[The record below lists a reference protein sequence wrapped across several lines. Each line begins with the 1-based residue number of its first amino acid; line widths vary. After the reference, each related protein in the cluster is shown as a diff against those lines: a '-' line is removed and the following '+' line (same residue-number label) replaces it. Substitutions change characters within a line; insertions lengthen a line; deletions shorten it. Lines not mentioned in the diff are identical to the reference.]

1 VSGRPTPDPS
11 QKGRGE
17 KDDAPSPKR
26 RGERRSIHGWLVLD
40 KPLGMS
46 STQALGKVRWLLG
59 AEKAGHGGTLDPLAS
74 GVLPIAFGEATKT
87 INWVM
92 EGAKT
97 YRFTVKWGVETTT
110 DDLEGEITQIS
121 SNAATQHEIEGELPK
136 FLGAVQQI
144 PPSYSAIKVSGE
156 RAYALARAGEAPDL
170 APRTVHIE
178 SLQLEKHEAGAST
191 FVVRCG
197 KGTYVR
203 SIARDMG
210 RVLGCFG
217 HVTYLRRLAVG
228 PFTEADAISLEKLA
242 EVCERPPRENSLAGL
257 LRPIETV
264 LDGIPA
270 LAVMEPEAKRLQQGQ
285 RVPIENMG
293 VLLPASESLA
303 EAEAVLITHNGKP
316 LGLFR
321 IENRVFKTIRLF
333 NL

>member
-1 VSGRPTPDPS
+1 MSR
-11 QKGRGE
+11 
-17 KDDAPSPKR
+17 KR
-26 RGERRSIHGWLVLD
+26 AQIHGWLVLD

-46 STQALGKVRWLLG
+46 STQALGKARWLLG

-74 GVLPIAFGEATKT
+74 GVLPLAFGEATKT
-87 INWVM
+87 ISWVM
-92 EGAKT
+92 DGLKT
-97 YRFTVKWGVETTT
+97 YRFTVKWGAETNT
-110 DDLEGEITQIS
+110 DDLEGEITRRS
-121 SNAATQHEIEGELPK
+121 DHVAMQHEIEQVLPQ
-136 FLGAVQQI
+136 FHGAVQQV
-144 PPSYSAIKVSGE
+144 PPTYSAIKVSGE
-156 RAYALARAGEAPDL
+156 RAYALARAGGAPEM
-170 APRTVHIE
+170 AARTIHIE
-178 SLQLEKHEAGAST
+178 SLQLEKHDGDMT
-191 FVVRCG
+191 TLVVHCG

-203 SIARDMG
+203 SIARDLG

-228 PFTEADAISLEKLA
+228 PFTEADAISLEKLK

-293 VLLPASESLA
+293 VLLPANKSLQ
-303 EAEAVLITHNGKP
+303 EAEAVLVTHDGKP

-321 IENRVFKTIRLF
+321 IENRVLKAIRLF

>member
-1 VSGRPTPDPS
+1 M
-11 QKGRGE
+11 
-17 KDDAPSPKR
+17 KR
-26 RGERRSIHGWLVLD
+26 QRTQIHGWLVLD

-46 STQALGKVRWLLG
+46 STQALGKARWLLG

-74 GVLPIAFGEATKT
+74 GVLPLAFGEATKT

-92 EGAKT
+92 DGLKT

-110 DDLEGEITQIS
+110 DDLEGEIAQRS
-121 SNAATQHEIEGELPK
+121 SYVATQQEIEQVLPS
-136 FLGAVQQI
+136 FHGAVQQV

-156 RAYALARAGEAPDL
+156 RAYALARAGEAPEMI
-170 APRTVHIE
+170 ARPVYIE
-178 SLQLEKHEAGAST
+178 SLQLEKHEGDSTT
-191 FVVRCG
+191 FVVRSG

-203 SIARDMG
+203 SIARDLG
-210 RVLGCFG
+210 RVLGCLG

-228 PFTEADAISLEKLA
+228 PFTESDAISLEKLA

-285 RVPIENMG
+285 RVPIENVG
-293 VLLPASESLA
+293 VLLSASESLA
-303 EAEAVLITHNGKP
+303 EAEAVLVTHDGKP

-321 IENRVFKTIRLF
+321 IENRVLKAIRLF

>member
-11 QKGRGE
+11 PKGRGE
-17 KDDAPSPKR
+17 NEASSPKG
-26 RGERRSIHGWLVLD
+26 RGGKKPIHGWLVLD

-46 STQALGKVRWLLG
+46 STQALGKARWLLG

-92 EGAKT
+92 DGLKT
-97 YRFTVKWGVETTT
+97 YRFTVKWGAETNT
-110 DDLEGEITQIS
+110 DDLEGEITQQS
-121 SNAATQHEIEGELPK
+121 SNVASQHEIEQVLPK
-136 FLGAVQQI
+136 FHGAVQQV
-144 PPSYSAIKVSGE
+144 PPSYSAVKVSGE
-156 RAYALARAGEAPDL
+156 RAYALARAGEALDL
-170 APRTVHIE
+170 DPRRVNIE
-178 SLQLEKHEAGAST
+178 SLQLEKHELGSST

-203 SIARDMG
+203 SIARDLG
-210 RVLGCFG
+210 RVLGCLG

-242 EVCERPPRENSLAGL
+242 EVCERPLRENSLAGL

-321 IENRVFKTIRLF
+321 IENRVLKAIRLF